1 MDKIDVAR
9 FACEPDVDLE
19 VKANLGQH
27 RLSLLMGNV
36 SIDYTG

>member
-9 FACEPDVDLE
+9 FTCEPDVDLE
-19 VKANLGQH
+19 GKVNFGQH

-36 SIDYTG
+36 SIGYAG